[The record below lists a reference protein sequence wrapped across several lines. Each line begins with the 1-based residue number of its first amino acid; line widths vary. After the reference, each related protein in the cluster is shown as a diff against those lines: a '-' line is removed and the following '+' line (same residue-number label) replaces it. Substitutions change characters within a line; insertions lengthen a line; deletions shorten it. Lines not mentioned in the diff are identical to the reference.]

1 MIINPNVVTF
11 SNEELKACS
20 EAEPA
25 TIGHFHNFGFSTV
38 PFFVSITR
46 KRIIGRAVTVK
57 IASYDSTVLHKVTE
71 MVGPGDVL
79 MIDRAG
85 DQQYAA
91 LGGLV
96 SYALKVRGVEGVII
110 DGAAT
115 DIDEIREMGLLVL
128 YRRLSAITTR
138 LGGMDGEINT
148 TINCGGVVV
157 NPGDIVIADENG
169 FVVLKPEEAKAI
181 CKEAVEKH
189 QNGEPAIRAKLDAG
203 ACMADLTKANEMVA
217 KAMGK

>member
-1 MIINPNVVTF
+1 MIINKNVVTL
-11 SNEELKACS
+11 SNEELAACS

-25 TIGHFHNFGFSTV
+25 TIGHFHNFGFNTS
-38 PFFVSITR
+38 PFIVSLTG
-46 KRIIGRAVTVK
+46 KRVIGRAVTVK
-57 IASYDSTVLHKVTE
+57 IPSLDSTVLHKVTE

-96 SYALKVRGVEGVII
+96 SYALKVREVEAVII

-115 DIDEIREMGLLVL
+115 DIDEIRDMGLLVF

-138 LGGMDGEINT
+138 LCGADGEINT
-148 TINCGGVVV
+148 RISCYGVVV

-169 FVVLKPEEAKAI
+169 FVVLDPAETKAI
-181 CKEAVEKH
+181 CREAVEKH
-189 QNGEPAIRAKLDAG
+189 QNGEPGIREKLDAG
-203 ACMADLTKANEMVA
+203 ACMADLTMANKMVA
-217 KAMGK
+217 QAMGK

>member
-1 MIINPNVVTF
+1 MIINPNVVTL
-11 SNEELKACS
+11 SNDELKACS

-38 PFFVSITR
+38 PFFVSMIG

-57 IASYDSTVLHKVTE
+57 IPSLDSTVLHKVTE
-71 MVGPGDVL
+71 MVGPGDLL

-96 SYALKVRGVEGVII
+96 SYALKVRKIEGVII

-138 LGGMDGEINT
+138 LCGTDGEINT

-169 FVVLKPEEAKAI
+169 FVVLKPEETKAI
-181 CKEAVEKH
+181 CKEAIEKH
-189 QNGEPAIRAKLDAG
+189 QNGEPGIRAKLDAG
-203 ACMADLTKANEMVA
+203 VAMAILTKANEMVA
-217 KAMGK
+217 KAVGK

>member
-1 MIINPNVVTF
+1 MIINDNVVTF
-11 SNEELKACS
+11 SNEELVSCK

-38 PFFVSITR
+38 PFFASIPG
-46 KRIIGRAVTVK
+46 KRVIGRAVTVK
-57 IASYDSTVLHKVTE
+57 IPSLDSTVLHKATE
-71 MVGPGDVL
+71 MVGPGDIL

-96 SYALKVRGVEGVII
+96 SYALKVRKVEAVII

-115 DIDEIREMGLLVL
+115 DIDEIREMGLLVF

-138 LGGMDGEINT
+138 LCGTDGEINT
-148 TINCGGVVV
+148 AINCGGAIVR
-157 NPGDIVIADENG
+157 PGDIVIADENG
-169 FVVLKPEEAKAI
+169 FVILDPSEAKSI

-189 QNGEPAIRAKLDAG
+189 QNGEPRIRAQLDAG
-203 ACMADLTKANEMVA
+203 ACMADLTLANQIIA
-217 KAMGK
+217 KAMGR